1 MSMERQYA
9 KALSIIMI
17 PISILQYE
25 SIDQPS
31 TKNAGNKTLGSIS
44 GDWAKEVLLTA
55 LNSAEPDYVL
65 NECQYSLDKM
75 DKTVDK

>member
-1 MSMERQYA
+1 MLA
-9 KALSIIMI
+9 I
-17 PISILQYE
+17 
-25 SIDQPS
+25 
-31 TKNAGNKTLGSIS
+31 KTLGSIS